1 MSTRSNAEPQF
12 VGLFRRLSA
21 VLPVKLNRRRGASG
35 TEEELNCQAGGR
47 QVWTV
52 LLLSCTLCT
61 TITADRT
68 RLEMKQK
75 KFGEGNREEI
85 LKKTSKK
92 RRKRR
97 RRIKH
102 YIYTPPS
109 PYVAS
114 MASIHVVWH
123 GILARGLACRCDQLP
138 CMCVYMYVCMYVHLG
153 YIQCR
158 MNTDILLYIAYHST
172 YLPIG
177 RDIGSP
183 ACLNHAESIVWYVQH
198 MYIFCCWRGKQTD
211 RVRVLGES
219 SLSVCLSVCLG
230 VWACQ
235 PRTRGG
241 GGINRGTPPPCRRTV
256 MVHG

>member
-1 MSTRSNAEPQF
+1 MSTRSNAEPRF

-114 MASIHVVWH
+114 MASIHVSPQPPPTRSPSVRMSVPPSIRLTH
-123 GILARGLACRCDQLP
+123 THTHTHTHKSPRHRT
-138 CMCVYMYVCMYVHLG
+138 VSSTYVC
-153 YIQCR
+153 R
-158 MNTDILLYIAYHST
+158 ST
-172 YLPIG
+172 YSSSILPSPSPNPSLPPSLTASQPNNKPTRHAPFG
-177 RDIGSP
+177 QVSPSVRPFCPTATAAPPPPPPHKTSQPSP
-183 ACLNHAESIVWYVQH
+183 A
-198 MYIFCCWRGKQTD
+198 
-211 RVRVLGES
+211 
-219 SLSVCLSVCLG
+219 
-230 VWACQ
+230 
-235 PRTRGG
+235 
-241 GGINRGTPPPCRRTV
+241 
-256 MVHG
+256 